1 MKNLI
6 INNLYIEVTRN
17 CTMNCAHCLR
27 GEKEKINLNIN
38 DIDDLFSNNNNINI
52 IKIKKL
58 TITGGEPT
66 LNPQV
71 ILEIIKKI
79 ISKQIDIEHFIM
91 VINGSIYNQS
101 LIDGLNTFYKYYRK
115 KYHYYPNFYLIC
127 SQDQYH
133 RSPKEETLN
142 KYHKLP
148 YFWSSRVTLSKDQI
162 LNVGR
167 AYDNNLGNEESYK
180 EIYFYFNLYKENNIP
195 NIFIE
200 SNNLIKLDELYLS
213 SKGLYS
219 FHIIDVPFKQI
230 DELCIY
236 NINEITNIIRS
247 NTISTEEI
255 LQKRKHQ

>member
-38 DIDDLFSNNNNINI
+38 DIDNLFSNNNINI

-101 LIDGLNTFYKYYRK
+101 LIDGLNTFYEY
-115 KYHYYPNFYLIC
+115 
-127 SQDQYH
+127 
-133 RSPKEETLN
+133 
-142 KYHKLP
+142 YHKKRLEGKCH
-148 YFWSSRVTLSKDQI
+148 RVALSHVCRK
-162 LNVGR
+162 
-167 AYDNNLGNEESYK
+167 
-180 EIYFYFNLYKENNIP
+180 
-195 NIFIE
+195 
-200 SNNLIKLDELYLS
+200 
-213 SKGLYS
+213 
-219 FHIIDVPFKQI
+219 
-230 DELCIY
+230 
-236 NINEITNIIRS
+236 IIR
-247 NTISTEEI
+247 IIYI
-255 LQKRKHQ
+255 LETKNIQFDPSLLR